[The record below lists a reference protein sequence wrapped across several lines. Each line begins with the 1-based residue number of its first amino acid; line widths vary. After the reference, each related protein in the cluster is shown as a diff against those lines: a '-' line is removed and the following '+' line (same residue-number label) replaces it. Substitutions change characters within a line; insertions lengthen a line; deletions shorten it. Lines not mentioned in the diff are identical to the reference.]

1 MDILLRL
8 PYVPQKKVL
17 HYHAALRKQY
27 SQENAKELCTLIAA
41 GDIDAI
47 ENLRRNGMDFNYA
60 SYNNYYPIGHALLE
74 LDINYNLLEY
84 LLKNGA
90 DPNLICPTE
99 RGNLSKAVIRNS
111 SKCVKL
117 LLKYGADVNYKYN
130 ENGFTALYTAVLLRD
145 YEMVKECLA
154 AGADKNISVNGRTPQ
169 DLALFLNEIEIT
181 NIIRIS

>member
-17 HYHAALRKQY
+17 RYHAALRKQY
-27 SQENAKELCTLIAA
+27 SQENAGELFEYIKG
-41 GDIDAI
+41 GDLPGI

-60 SYNNYYPIGHALLE
+60 IYNNYYPIGHVLLK

>member
-27 SQENAKELCTLIAA
+27 SQENAKELCTLIEA

-60 SYNNYYPIGHALLE
+60 SYNNYYPQGHTLLK

-99 RGNLSKAVIRNS
+99 RGNLSKAVIRN
-111 SKCVKL
+111 L
-117 LLKYGADVNYKYN
+117 TVN
-130 ENGFTALYTAVLLRD
+130 VLN
-145 YEMVKECLA
+145 YC
-154 AGADKNISVNGRTPQ
+154 
-169 DLALFLNEIEIT
+169 
-181 NIIRIS
+181 